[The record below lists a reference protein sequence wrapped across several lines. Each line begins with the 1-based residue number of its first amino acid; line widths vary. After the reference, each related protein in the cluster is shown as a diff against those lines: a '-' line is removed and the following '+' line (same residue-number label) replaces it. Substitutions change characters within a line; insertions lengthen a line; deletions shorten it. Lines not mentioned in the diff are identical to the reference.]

1 MTMSYFKL
9 AEALLVEQIMSLK
22 LTHYLLYL
30 YASTLNTKSFNV
42 VMSSWSWAFSS
53 AGSLSVSLAIKGS
66 LDKSGG

>member
-42 VMSSWSWAFSS
+42 VMSS
-53 AGSLSVSLAIKGS
+53 
-66 LDKSGG
+66 